1 MTTSNRNLTL
11 IAGAALVLTAF
22 LTLIPPVY
30 QDPLYHSFADNRT
43 LLGVPNF
50 WNVFSNVAFLLAAIW
65 GVRALVSHG
74 AAFTEQW
81 ERVAYAT
88 LLFGTAAVAAGSSYY
103 HLHPDNQTLFWD
115 RLPMTVVFMSLV
127 ATTLGERISMQAGKW
142 SLAPLILLGV
152 VSVFVW
158 RWTGDLRLYGLI
170 QFGSMLLIPV
180 LVITCPARYTGSE
193 RLWFLVIFYGLAKVA
208 ELLDH
213 EIGAVIA
220 TGGHPWK
227 HLAAAC
233 AIFCYIDAVVRRI
246 PVSQATSPVHPQL
259 VLE

>member
-1 MTTSNRNLTL
+1 M
-11 IAGAALVLTAF
+11 IAVGAVVVTAF
-22 LTLIPPVY
+22 LTLVPPVY
-30 QDPLYHSFADNRT
+30 LNPFYHSFADNRT
-43 LLGVPNF
+43 RLGVPNF
-50 WNVFSNVAFLLAAIW
+50 WNVLSNVAFLLAAFW
-65 GVRALVSHG
+65 GVGALLSRS
-74 AAFTEQW
+74 AAFTEPW

-88 LLFGTAAVAAGSSYY
+88 LLIGTAAVAAGSSYY

-127 ATTLGERISMQAGKW
+127 ATTIGERISMQAGKW
-142 SLAPLILLGV
+142 SLVPLILLGV
-152 VSVFVW
+152 VSVLVW
-158 RWTGDLRLYGLI
+158 RSTGDLRLYGLI

-180 LVITCPARYTGSE
+180 LVITCPLHYSGSE

-233 AIFCYIDAVVRRI
+233 AIFCYLDAVVHRI
-246 PVSQATSPVHPQL
+246 PVSQATSSLRPQL